1 MRSKRF
7 QGLVGLAL
15 IASLLNPLPWF
26 NNVMLIGS
34 TVVNANDLPPGE
46 TPPGEDEEL
55 PDAEQLAL
63 IKKISGYL
71 SEIEASLADGDKDT
85 ADYLF
90 TESDAMGGYA
100 TSIAAVSNVKN
111 SAERAKLQARIEA
124 IRAQLS
130 GTVQPPSPVI
140 TTEEVTETKEEPYV
154 TIRVKDP
161 NLEEGKEEVATPG
174 KAGVRTIVY
183 TVTKTDG
190 VETGRVVKSDE
201 VTTPVINEVIRVG
214 TKKTVVSVITLEEET
229 ETKAVPYETIR
240 ENDPTL
246 EEGKE
251 VVSVAGKAG
260 VRTIVYTVTK
270 TDGVETSRVVKSD
283 SITTPAVNEVIKV
296 GTKKAPVITT
306 EEVTETKAVPY
317 ETVRENDPTLEE
329 GKEVVSVAGK
339 AGVRTIVY
347 TVTKTDG
354 VETSRVVKS
363 DSITTPAVNEVIKVG
378 TKKAPVITTEE
389 VTETKAVPY
398 ETVREND
405 PTLEEGKEVVS
416 VAGKAGVRTIVYTV
430 TKTDGVETSRVVKSD
445 SITTPA
451 VNEVIKVGTKK
462 APVIT
467 TEEVT
472 ETKAVPYETVRE
484 NDPTLEEGKEVVSVA
499 GKAGVRTIVYTVTKT
514 DGVETS
520 RVVKSDSVTTPA
532 VNEVIKVGTK
542 KVPGITTEEVTE
554 TKAVPYE
561 TVREN
566 DPTLEEGKEVVSV
579 AGKAGVR
586 TIVYTV
592 TKTDG
597 VETGRVV
604 KSDSITTPAVNEV
617 IKVGTKKAAV
627 PVITTEEVTET
638 KAVPYETVRENDPTL
653 EEGKEV
659 VSVAGKA
666 GVRTIVYTVTKTDGV
681 ETSRE
686 VKSDS
691 VTTPAVNEVI
701 KVGTKKAP
709 VITTEEVTETEA
721 VPYETVREDDPTLEE
736 GKEVVSVAGKAGVR
750 TIVYTVTKTDGVE
763 TSREVK
769 SDVVTTPAVNE
780 VIKVGTK
787 KVPVITTEEVTE
799 TEAVAYET
807 VREDD
812 PTLEEGKEVVSV
824 AGKAGVRTIVYTVTK
839 TDGVETGREVK
850 SDTITTPA
858 VNEVIKVGTKKAPV
872 ITTEEVIE
880 TEAVAYE
887 TVREDDPT
895 LEEGKEVV
903 SVAGKAGVR
912 TIVYTVTKT
921 DGVETGREVKSDTI
935 TTPAVNEVIK
945 VGTKKAPFITT
956 EEVTETEAVAY
967 ETVRE
972 NDPTLEE
979 GKEVVSVAGEAGVRT
994 IVYTVTKTD
1003 GVETGREVKSDVVTT
1018 PAVNEVI
1025 KVGTKKAP
1033 VITTEEVT
1041 ETEAVAYET
1050 VRENDPTLEEG
1061 KEVVS
1066 VAGKAG
1072 VRTIVYTVTKTD
1084 GVETSREVKSDVV
1097 TTPAVNEVIK
1107 VGTKKVAPS
1116 IKNDVQKNE
1125 ETVTK
1130 PQTSQNDKN
1139 KTVLPETGE
1148 RVSTSIW
1155 MTFVGFVM
1163 MGVAFIKK
1171 RKQQ

>member
-34 TVVNANDLPPGE
+34 TIVNADDLPPGE

-229 ETKAVPYETIR
+229 ETKAVPYETVR

-296 GTKKAPVITT
+296 GTKKVPGITT
-306 EEVTETKAVPY
+306 EEVTETKVVPY

-378 TKKAPVITTEE
+378 TKKVPGITTEE
-389 VTETKAVPY
+389 VTETKVVPY

-445 SITTPA
+445 SVTTPA

-462 APVIT
+462 AVVPVITTEEVTETKAVPYETIRENDPTLEEGKEVVSVAGKAGVRTIVYTVTKTDGVETSRVVKSDSVTTPAVNEVIKVGTKKAAVPVIT

-554 TKAVPYE
+554 TE
-561 TVREN
+561 
-566 DPTLEEGKEVVSV
+566 
-579 AGKAGVR
+579 
-586 TIVYTV
+586 
-592 TKTDG
+592 
-597 VETGRVV
+597 
-604 KSDSITTPAVNEV
+604 
-617 IKVGTKKAAV
+617 
-627 PVITTEEVTET
+627 
-638 KAVPYETVRENDPTL
+638 AVPYETVRENDPTL

-681 ETSRE
+681 ETSRV

-691 VTTPAVNEVI
+691 ITTPAVNEVI

-721 VPYETVREDDPTLEE
+721 IPYETVRE
-736 GKEVVSVAGKAGVR
+736 
-750 TIVYTVTKTDGVE
+750 
-763 TSREVK
+763 
-769 SDVVTTPAVNE
+769 N
-780 VIKVGTK
+780 
-787 KVPVITTEEVTE
+787 
-799 TEAVAYET
+799 
-807 VREDD
+807 D

-850 SDTITTPA
+850 SDVVTTPA

-872 ITTEEVIE
+872 ITTEEV
-880 TEAVAYE
+880 
-887 TVREDDPT
+887 
-895 LEEGKEVV
+895 
-903 SVAGKAGVR
+903 
-912 TIVYTVTKT
+912 
-921 DGVETGREVKSDTI
+921 
-935 TTPAVNEVIK
+935 
-945 VGTKKAPFITT
+945 
-956 EEVTETEAVAY
+956 TETEAVAY

-972 NDPTLEE
+972 ADPTLEE
-979 GKEVVSVAGEAGVRT
+979 GKEVVSVAGEAGIRT

-1084 GVETSREVKSDVV
+1084 GVETGREVKSDTITTPAVNEVIKVGTKKAPVITTEEVTETEAVAYETVRENDPTLEEGKEVVSVAGKAGVRTIVYTVTKTDGVETGREVKSDVV

>member
-597 VETGRVV
+597 VETSRVV
-604 KSDSITTPAVNEV
+604 KSDSVTTPAVNEV

-681 ETSRE
+681 ETGRE

-701 KVGTKKAP
+701 KVGTKKVP
-709 VITTEEVTETEA
+709 GITTEEVTETEA
-721 VPYETVREDDPTLEE
+721 IPYETVRENDPTLEE

-763 TSREVK
+763 TSRVVK
-769 SDVVTTPAVNE
+769 SDSVTTPAVNE

-787 KVPVITTEEVTE
+787 KAPVITTEEVTE

-872 ITTEEVIE
+872 ITTEEVTE

-887 TVREDDPT
+887 TVRENDPT

-945 VGTKKAPFITT
+945 VGTKKAPVITT

-972 NDPTLEE
+972 DDPTLEE

-1084 GVETSREVKSDVV
+1084 GVETSREVKSDSV

>member
-140 TTEEVTETKEEPYV
+140 TTEEVTETKEEPYD
-154 TIRVKDP
+154 TIRIKDP

-174 KAGVRTIVY
+174 QAGVRTIVY

-229 ETKAVPYETIR
+229 ETKAVPYETI
-240 ENDPTL
+240 
-246 EEGKE
+246 
-251 VVSVAGKAG
+251 
-260 VRTIVYTVTK
+260 
-270 TDGVETSRVVKSD
+270 
-283 SITTPAVNEVIKV
+283 
-296 GTKKAPVITT
+296 
-306 EEVTETKAVPY
+306 
-317 ETVRENDPTLEE
+317 
-329 GKEVVSVAGK
+329 
-339 AGVRTIVY
+339 
-347 TVTKTDG
+347 
-354 VETSRVVKS
+354 
-363 DSITTPAVNEVIKVG
+363 
-378 TKKAPVITTEE
+378 
-389 VTETKAVPY
+389 
-398 ETVREND
+398 REND

-617 IKVGTKKAAV
+617 IKVGTKKA

-681 ETSRE
+681 ETSRVVKSDSVTTPAVNEVIKVGTKKVPGITTEEVTETEAIPYETVRENDPTLEEGKEVVSVAGKAGVRTIVYTVTKTDGVETSRVVKSDSVTTPAVNEVIKVGTKKVPGITTEEVTETEAIPYETVRENDPTLEEGKEVVSVAGKAGVRTIVYTVTKTDGVETGRE
-686 VKSDS
+686 VKSDV

-763 TSREVK
+763 TGREVK

-787 KVPVITTEEVTE
+787 KAPVITTEEVSE

-824 AGKAGVRTIVYTVTK
+824 AGK
-839 TDGVETGREVK
+839 
-850 SDTITTPA
+850 
-858 VNEVIKVGTKKAPV
+858 
-872 ITTEEVIE
+872 
-880 TEAVAYE
+880 
-887 TVREDDPT
+887 
-895 LEEGKEVV
+895 
-903 SVAGKAGVR
+903 
-912 TIVYTVTKT
+912 
-921 DGVETGREVKSDTI
+921 
-935 TTPAVNEVIK
+935 
-945 VGTKKAPFITT
+945 
-956 EEVTETEAVAY
+956 
-967 ETVRE
+967 
-972 NDPTLEE
+972 
-979 GKEVVSVAGEAGVRT
+979 AGVRT

-1084 GVETSREVKSDVV
+1084 GVETGREVKSDVVTTPAVNEVIKVGTKKAPVITTEEVTETEAVAYETVRENDPTLEEGKEVVSVAGKAGVRTIVYTVTKTDGVETGREVKSDVV

>member
-140 TTEEVTETKEEPYV
+140 TTEEVTETKEEPYE
-154 TIRVKDP
+154 TIRIKDP

-174 KAGVRTIVY
+174 QAGVRTIVY

-190 VETGRVVKSDE
+190 VETGRVVKSDS
-201 VTTPVINEVIRVG
+201 VTTPAI
-214 TKKTVVSVITLEEET
+214 
-229 ETKAVPYETIR
+229 
-240 ENDPTL
+240 
-246 EEGKE
+246 
-251 VVSVAGKAG
+251 
-260 VRTIVYTVTK
+260 
-270 TDGVETSRVVKSD
+270 
-283 SITTPAVNEVIKV
+283 NEVIKV

-542 KVPGITTEEVTE
+542 K
-554 TKAVPYE
+554 A
-561 TVREN
+561 
-566 DPTLEEGKEVVSV
+566 
-579 AGKAGVR
+579 
-586 TIVYTV
+586 
-592 TKTDG
+592 
-597 VETGRVV
+597 
-604 KSDSITTPAVNEV
+604 
-617 IKVGTKKAAV
+617 

-681 ETSRE
+681 ETSRV

-701 KVGTKKAP
+701 KVGTKK
-709 VITTEEVTETEA
+709 
-721 VPYETVREDDPTLEE
+721 VP
-736 GKEVVSVAGKAGVR
+736 G
-750 TIVYTVTKTDGVE
+750 
-763 TSREVK
+763 
-769 SDVVTTPAVNE
+769 
-780 VIKVGTK
+780 
-787 KVPVITTEEVTE
+787 ITTEEVTE

-839 TDGVETGREVK
+839 TDGVETSRVVK
-850 SDTITTPA
+850 SDTI
-858 VNEVIKVGTKKAPV
+858 
-872 ITTEEVIE
+872 
-880 TEAVAYE
+880 
-887 TVREDDPT
+887 
-895 LEEGKEVV
+895 
-903 SVAGKAGVR
+903 
-912 TIVYTVTKT
+912 
-921 DGVETGREVKSDTI
+921 
-935 TTPAVNEVIK
+935 
-945 VGTKKAPFITT
+945 
-956 EEVTETEAVAY
+956 
-967 ETVRE
+967 
-972 NDPTLEE
+972 
-979 GKEVVSVAGEAGVRT
+979 
-994 IVYTVTKTD
+994 
-1003 GVETGREVKSDVVTT
+1003 TT

-1084 GVETSREVKSDVV
+1084 GVETGREVKSDTITTPTVNEVIKVGTKKAPVITTEEVTETEAVAYETVRENDPTLEEGKEAVVTPGQAGVRTIVYTVTKTDGVETGREVKSDTITTPAVNEVIKVGTKKAPVITTEEVTETEAVPYETVRENDPTLEEGKEVVSVAGKAGVRTIVYTVTKTDGVETGREVKSDSV

>member
-190 VETGRVVKSDE
+190 VET
-201 VTTPVINEVIRVG
+201 
-214 TKKTVVSVITLEEET
+214 
-229 ETKAVPYETIR
+229 
-240 ENDPTL
+240 
-246 EEGKE
+246 
-251 VVSVAGKAG
+251 
-260 VRTIVYTVTK
+260 
-270 TDGVETSRVVKSD
+270 SRVVKSD
-283 SITTPAVNEVIKV
+283 SVTTPAVNEVIKV

-306 EEVTETKAVPY
+306 EEETDTKAVPY

-514 DGVETS
+514 DGVETG
-520 RVVKSDSVTTPA
+520 REVKSDSVTTPA

-554 TKAVPYE
+554 TEA
-561 TVREN
+561 
-566 DPTLEEGKEVVSV
+566 
-579 AGKAGVR
+579 
-586 TIVYTV
+586 I
-592 TKTDG
+592 
-597 VETGRVV
+597 
-604 KSDSITTPAVNEV
+604 
-617 IKVGTKKAAV
+617 
-627 PVITTEEVTET
+627 
-638 KAVPYETVRENDPTL
+638 PYETVRENDPTL

-681 ETSRE
+681 ETSRV

-701 KVGTKKAP
+701 KVGTKKA
-709 VITTEEVTETEA
+709 
-721 VPYETVREDDPTLEE
+721 
-736 GKEVVSVAGKAGVR
+736 
-750 TIVYTVTKTDGVE
+750 
-763 TSREVK
+763 
-769 SDVVTTPAVNE
+769 
-780 VIKVGTK
+780 
-787 KVPVITTEEVTE
+787 PVITTEEVTE

-872 ITTEEVIE
+872 ITTEEVTE

-887 TVREDDPT
+887 TVRENDPT

-945 VGTKKAPFITT
+945 VGTKKAPVITT

-972 NDPTLEE
+972 DDPTLEE

-1084 GVETSREVKSDVV
+1084 GVETSREVKSDSV

>member
-363 DSITTPAVNEVIKVG
+363 DSVTTPAVNEVIKVG
-378 TKKAPVITTEE
+378 TKKVPGITTEE

-445 SITTPA
+445 SVTTPA

-462 APVIT
+462 AAVPVIT

-554 TKAVPYE
+554 TEA
-561 TVREN
+561 
-566 DPTLEEGKEVVSV
+566 
-579 AGKAGVR
+579 
-586 TIVYTV
+586 I
-592 TKTDG
+592 
-597 VETGRVV
+597 
-604 KSDSITTPAVNEV
+604 
-617 IKVGTKKAAV
+617 
-627 PVITTEEVTET
+627 
-638 KAVPYETVRENDPTL
+638 PYETVRENDPTL

-681 ETSRE
+681 ETSRV

-691 VTTPAVNEVI
+691 ITTPAVNEVI

-763 TSREVK
+763 T
-769 SDVVTTPAVNE
+769 
-780 VIKVGTK
+780 
-787 KVPVITTEEVTE
+787 
-799 TEAVAYET
+799 
-807 VREDD
+807 
-812 PTLEEGKEVVSV
+812 
-824 AGKAGVRTIVYTVTK
+824 
-839 TDGVETGREVK
+839 
-850 SDTITTPA
+850 
-858 VNEVIKVGTKKAPV
+858 
-872 ITTEEVIE
+872 
-880 TEAVAYE
+880 
-887 TVREDDPT
+887 
-895 LEEGKEVV
+895 
-903 SVAGKAGVR
+903 
-912 TIVYTVTKT
+912 
-921 DGVETGREVKSDTI
+921 
-935 TTPAVNEVIK
+935 
-945 VGTKKAPFITT
+945 
-956 EEVTETEAVAY
+956 
-967 ETVRE
+967 
-972 NDPTLEE
+972 
-979 GKEVVSVAGEAGVRT
+979 
-994 IVYTVTKTD
+994 
-1003 GVETGREVKSDVVTT
+1003 GREVKSDVVTT

-1050 VRENDPTLEEG
+1050 VRKNDPTLEEG

-1084 GVETSREVKSDVV
+1084 GVETGREVKSDVV

>member
-90 TESDAMGGYA
+90 TESDAVGGYA

-140 TTEEVTETKEEPYV
+140 TTEEVTETKEEPYE
-154 TIRVKDP
+154 TIRIKDP

-174 KAGVRTIVY
+174 QVGVRTIVY

-190 VETGRVVKSDE
+190 VETGRVVKSDS
-201 VTTPVINEVIRVG
+201 VTTPAVNEVIKVG

-283 SITTPAVNEVIKV
+283 SVTTPAVNEVIKV
-296 GTKKAPVITT
+296 GTKKAPVITTEEVTETKAVPYETVRENDPALEEGKEVVSVAGKAGVRTIVYTVTKTDGVETSRVVKSDSVTTPAVNEVIKVGTKKAPVITTEEVTETKAVPYETVRENDPTLEEGKEVVSVAGKAGARTIVYTVTKTDGVETSRVVKSDSVTTPAVNEVIKVGTKKVPGITT

-363 DSITTPAVNEVIKVG
+363 DSV
-378 TKKAPVITTEE
+378 
-389 VTETKAVPY
+389 
-398 ETVREND
+398 
-405 PTLEEGKEVVS
+405 
-416 VAGKAGVRTIVYTV
+416 
-430 TKTDGVETSRVVKSD
+430 
-445 SITTPA
+445 TTPA

-542 KVPGITTEEVTE
+542 KVP
-554 TKAVPYE
+554 
-561 TVREN
+561 
-566 DPTLEEGKEVVSV
+566 
-579 AGKAGVR
+579 
-586 TIVYTV
+586 
-592 TKTDG
+592 
-597 VETGRVV
+597 
-604 KSDSITTPAVNEV
+604 
-617 IKVGTKKAAV
+617 
-627 PVITTEEVTET
+627 
-638 KAVPYETVRENDPTL
+638 
-653 EEGKEV
+653 
-659 VSVAGKA
+659 
-666 GVRTIVYTVTKTDGV
+666 
-681 ETSRE
+681 
-686 VKSDS
+686 
-691 VTTPAVNEVI
+691 
-701 KVGTKKAP
+701 
-709 VITTEEVTETEA
+709 
-721 VPYETVREDDPTLEE
+721 
-736 GKEVVSVAGKAGVR
+736 
-750 TIVYTVTKTDGVE
+750 
-763 TSREVK
+763 
-769 SDVVTTPAVNE
+769 
-780 VIKVGTK
+780 
-787 KVPVITTEEVTE
+787 VITTEEVTE

-824 AGKAGVRTIVYTVTK
+824 AGKA
-839 TDGVETGREVK
+839 
-850 SDTITTPA
+850 
-858 VNEVIKVGTKKAPV
+858 
-872 ITTEEVIE
+872 
-880 TEAVAYE
+880 
-887 TVREDDPT
+887 
-895 LEEGKEVV
+895 
-903 SVAGKAGVR
+903 
-912 TIVYTVTKT
+912 
-921 DGVETGREVKSDTI
+921 
-935 TTPAVNEVIK
+935 
-945 VGTKKAPFITT
+945 
-956 EEVTETEAVAY
+956 
-967 ETVRE
+967 
-972 NDPTLEE
+972 
-979 GKEVVSVAGEAGVRT
+979 
-994 IVYTVTKTD
+994 
-1003 GVETGREVKSDVVTT
+1003 
-1018 PAVNEVI
+1018 
-1025 KVGTKKAP
+1025 
-1033 VITTEEVT
+1033 
-1041 ETEAVAYET
+1041 
-1050 VRENDPTLEEG
+1050 
-1061 KEVVS
+1061 
-1066 VAGKAG
+1066 
-1072 VRTIVYTVTKTD
+1072 
-1084 GVETSREVKSDVV
+1084 
-1097 TTPAVNEVIK
+1097 
-1107 VGTKKVAPS
+1107 
-1116 IKNDVQKNE
+1116 
-1125 ETVTK
+1125 
-1130 PQTSQNDKN
+1130 
-1139 KTVLPETGE
+1139 
-1148 RVSTSIW
+1148 
-1155 MTFVGFVM
+1155 
-1163 MGVAFIKK
+1163 
-1171 RKQQ
+1171 

>member
-229 ETKAVPYETIR
+229 ETKAVPYET
-240 ENDPTL
+240 
-246 EEGKE
+246 
-251 VVSVAGKAG
+251 
-260 VRTIVYTVTK
+260 
-270 TDGVETSRVVKSD
+270 
-283 SITTPAVNEVIKV
+283 
-296 GTKKAPVITT
+296 
-306 EEVTETKAVPY
+306 
-317 ETVRENDPTLEE
+317 VRENDPTLEE

-499 GKAGVRTIVYTVTKT
+499 GKTGVRTIVYTVTKT

-554 TKAVPYE
+554 TEAIPYE

-592 TKTDG
+592 MKTDG
-597 VETGRVV
+597 VETGREV
-604 KSDSITTPAVNEV
+604 KSDVVTTPAVNEV
-617 IKVGTKKAAV
+617 IKVGTKKV

-638 KAVPYETVRENDPTL
+638 EAVAYETVREDDPTL

-659 VSVAGKA
+659 VSVAGKG

-686 VKSDS
+686 VKSDV

-763 TSREVK
+763 TGREVK

-787 KVPVITTEEVTE
+787 KAPVITTEEVTE

-824 AGKAGVRTIVYTVTK
+824 AGK
-839 TDGVETGREVK
+839 
-850 SDTITTPA
+850 
-858 VNEVIKVGTKKAPV
+858 
-872 ITTEEVIE
+872 
-880 TEAVAYE
+880 
-887 TVREDDPT
+887 
-895 LEEGKEVV
+895 
-903 SVAGKAGVR
+903 
-912 TIVYTVTKT
+912 
-921 DGVETGREVKSDTI
+921 
-935 TTPAVNEVIK
+935 
-945 VGTKKAPFITT
+945 
-956 EEVTETEAVAY
+956 
-967 ETVRE
+967 
-972 NDPTLEE
+972 
-979 GKEVVSVAGEAGVRT
+979 AGVRT

-1050 VRENDPTLEEG
+1050 VREDDPTLEEGKEVVSVAGEAGIRTIVYTVTKTDGVETGREVKSDVVTTPAVNEVIKVGTKKAPVITTEEVTETEAVAYETVRKNDPTLEEG

-1084 GVETSREVKSDVV
+1084 GVETGREVKSDVVTTPAVNEVIKVGTKKAPVITTEEVTETEAVAYETVRKNDPTLEEGKEVVSVAGKAGVRTIVYTVTKTDGVETGREVKSDVV

>member
-229 ETKAVPYETIR
+229 ETKAVPYET
-240 ENDPTL
+240 
-246 EEGKE
+246 
-251 VVSVAGKAG
+251 
-260 VRTIVYTVTK
+260 
-270 TDGVETSRVVKSD
+270 
-283 SITTPAVNEVIKV
+283 
-296 GTKKAPVITT
+296 
-306 EEVTETKAVPY
+306 
-317 ETVRENDPTLEE
+317 
-329 GKEVVSVAGK
+329 
-339 AGVRTIVY
+339 
-347 TVTKTDG
+347 
-354 VETSRVVKS
+354 
-363 DSITTPAVNEVIKVG
+363 
-378 TKKAPVITTEE
+378 
-389 VTETKAVPY
+389 
-398 ETVREND
+398 
-405 PTLEEGKEVVS
+405 
-416 VAGKAGVRTIVYTV
+416 
-430 TKTDGVETSRVVKSD
+430 
-445 SITTPA
+445 
-451 VNEVIKVGTKK
+451 
-462 APVIT
+462 
-467 TEEVT
+467 
-472 ETKAVPYETVRE
+472 
-484 NDPTLEEGKEVVSVA
+484 
-499 GKAGVRTIVYTVTKT
+499 
-514 DGVETS
+514 
-520 RVVKSDSVTTPA
+520 
-532 VNEVIKVGTK
+532 
-542 KVPGITTEEVTE
+542 
-554 TKAVPYE
+554 
-561 TVREN
+561 VREN

-681 ETSRE
+681 ETSRV

-701 KVGTKKAP
+701 KVGTKKVP
-709 VITTEEVTETEA
+709 GITTEEVTETEA
-721 VPYETVREDDPTLEE
+721 IPYETVREDDPTLEE

-750 TIVYTVTKTDGVE
+750 KIVYTVTKTDGVE
-763 TSREVK
+763 TSRVVK
-769 SDVVTTPAVNE
+769 SD
-780 VIKVGTK
+780 
-787 KVPVITTEEVTE
+787 
-799 TEAVAYET
+799 
-807 VREDD
+807 
-812 PTLEEGKEVVSV
+812 S
-824 AGKAGVRTIVYTVTK
+824 
-839 TDGVETGREVK
+839 
-850 SDTITTPA
+850 
-858 VNEVIKVGTKKAPV
+858 
-872 ITTEEVIE
+872 
-880 TEAVAYE
+880 
-887 TVREDDPT
+887 
-895 LEEGKEVV
+895 
-903 SVAGKAGVR
+903 
-912 TIVYTVTKT
+912 
-921 DGVETGREVKSDTI
+921 
-935 TTPAVNEVIK
+935 
-945 VGTKKAPFITT
+945 
-956 EEVTETEAVAY
+956 
-967 ETVRE
+967 
-972 NDPTLEE
+972 
-979 GKEVVSVAGEAGVRT
+979 
-994 IVYTVTKTD
+994 
-1003 GVETGREVKSDVVTT
+1003 VTT

-1084 GVETSREVKSDVV
+1084 GVETGREVKSDVV

>member
-214 TKKTVVSVITLEEET
+214 TKKTVVSVITLEEE
-229 ETKAVPYETIR
+229 
-240 ENDPTL
+240 
-246 EEGKE
+246 
-251 VVSVAGKAG
+251 
-260 VRTIVYTVTK
+260 
-270 TDGVETSRVVKSD
+270 
-283 SITTPAVNEVIKV
+283 
-296 GTKKAPVITT
+296 
-306 EEVTETKAVPY
+306 TETKAVPY

-681 ETSRE
+681 ETGRV

-701 KVGTKKAP
+701 KVGTKKVP
-709 VITTEEVTETEA
+709 GITTEEVTETEA
-721 VPYETVREDDPTLEE
+721 IPYETVRE
-736 GKEVVSVAGKAGVR
+736 
-750 TIVYTVTKTDGVE
+750 
-763 TSREVK
+763 
-769 SDVVTTPAVNE
+769 N
-780 VIKVGTK
+780 
-787 KVPVITTEEVTE
+787 
-799 TEAVAYET
+799 
-807 VREDD
+807 D

-945 VGTKKAPFITT
+945 VGTKKAPVITT

-972 NDPTLEE
+972 DDPTLEE

>member
-363 DSITTPAVNEVIKVG
+363 DSVTTPAVNEVIKVG
-378 TKKAPVITTEE
+378 TKKVPGITTEE

-430 TKTDGVETSRVVKSD
+430 TKTDGVETGRVVKSD

-554 TKAVPYE
+554 TEAIPYETVRENDPTLEEGKEVVSVAGKAGVRTIVYTVTKTDGVETSRVVKSDSVTTPAVNEVIKVGTKKVPGITTEEVTETEAIPYE

-597 VETGRVV
+597 VETGR
-604 KSDSITTPAVNEV
+604 
-617 IKVGTKKAAV
+617 
-627 PVITTEEVTET
+627 
-638 KAVPYETVRENDPTL
+638 
-653 EEGKEV
+653 
-659 VSVAGKA
+659 
-666 GVRTIVYTVTKTDGV
+666 
-681 ETSRE
+681 E
-686 VKSDS
+686 VKSDV

-763 TSREVK
+763 TGREVK

-787 KVPVITTEEVTE
+787 KAPVITTEEVSE

-824 AGKAGVRTIVYTVTK
+824 AGK
-839 TDGVETGREVK
+839 
-850 SDTITTPA
+850 
-858 VNEVIKVGTKKAPV
+858 
-872 ITTEEVIE
+872 
-880 TEAVAYE
+880 
-887 TVREDDPT
+887 
-895 LEEGKEVV
+895 
-903 SVAGKAGVR
+903 
-912 TIVYTVTKT
+912 
-921 DGVETGREVKSDTI
+921 
-935 TTPAVNEVIK
+935 
-945 VGTKKAPFITT
+945 
-956 EEVTETEAVAY
+956 
-967 ETVRE
+967 
-972 NDPTLEE
+972 
-979 GKEVVSVAGEAGVRT
+979 AGVRT

-1084 GVETSREVKSDVV
+1084 GVETGREVKSDVVTTPAVNEVIKVGTKKAPVITTEEVTETEAVAYETVRENDPTLEEGKEVVSVAGKAGVRTIVYTVTKTDGVETGREVKSDVV

>member
-229 ETKAVPYETIR
+229 ETKAVPYET
-240 ENDPTL
+240 
-246 EEGKE
+246 
-251 VVSVAGKAG
+251 
-260 VRTIVYTVTK
+260 
-270 TDGVETSRVVKSD
+270 
-283 SITTPAVNEVIKV
+283 
-296 GTKKAPVITT
+296 
-306 EEVTETKAVPY
+306 
-317 ETVRENDPTLEE
+317 
-329 GKEVVSVAGK
+329 
-339 AGVRTIVY
+339 
-347 TVTKTDG
+347 
-354 VETSRVVKS
+354 
-363 DSITTPAVNEVIKVG
+363 
-378 TKKAPVITTEE
+378 
-389 VTETKAVPY
+389 
-398 ETVREND
+398 
-405 PTLEEGKEVVS
+405 
-416 VAGKAGVRTIVYTV
+416 
-430 TKTDGVETSRVVKSD
+430 
-445 SITTPA
+445 
-451 VNEVIKVGTKK
+451 
-462 APVIT
+462 
-467 TEEVT
+467 
-472 ETKAVPYETVRE
+472 
-484 NDPTLEEGKEVVSVA
+484 
-499 GKAGVRTIVYTVTKT
+499 
-514 DGVETS
+514 
-520 RVVKSDSVTTPA
+520 
-532 VNEVIKVGTK
+532 
-542 KVPGITTEEVTE
+542 
-554 TKAVPYE
+554 
-561 TVREN
+561 VREN

-681 ETSRE
+681 ETGRV

-701 KVGTKKAP
+701 KVGTKKVP
-709 VITTEEVTETEA
+709 GITTEEVTETEA
-721 VPYETVREDDPTLEE
+721 IP
-736 GKEVVSVAGKAGVR
+736 
-750 TIVYTVTKTDGVE
+750 
-763 TSREVK
+763 
-769 SDVVTTPAVNE
+769 
-780 VIKVGTK
+780 
-787 KVPVITTEEVTE
+787 
-799 TEAVAYET
+799 
-807 VREDD
+807 
-812 PTLEEGKEVVSV
+812 
-824 AGKAGVRTIVYTVTK
+824 
-839 TDGVETGREVK
+839 
-850 SDTITTPA
+850 
-858 VNEVIKVGTKKAPV
+858 
-872 ITTEEVIE
+872 
-880 TEAVAYE
+880 
-887 TVREDDPT
+887 
-895 LEEGKEVV
+895 
-903 SVAGKAGVR
+903 
-912 TIVYTVTKT
+912 
-921 DGVETGREVKSDTI
+921 
-935 TTPAVNEVIK
+935 
-945 VGTKKAPFITT
+945 
-956 EEVTETEAVAY
+956 
-967 ETVRE
+967 
-972 NDPTLEE
+972 
-979 GKEVVSVAGEAGVRT
+979 
-994 IVYTVTKTD
+994 
-1003 GVETGREVKSDVVTT
+1003 
-1018 PAVNEVI
+1018 
-1025 KVGTKKAP
+1025 
-1033 VITTEEVT
+1033 
-1041 ETEAVAYET
+1041 YET

-1084 GVETSREVKSDVV
+1084 GVETSRVVKSDSVTTPAVNEVIKVGTKKAPVITTEEVTETEAVAYETVREDDPTLEEGKEAVVTPGQAGVRTIVYTVTKTDGVETGREVKSDSV

>member
-214 TKKTVVSVITLEEET
+214 TKKTVVSVITLEEE
-229 ETKAVPYETIR
+229 
-240 ENDPTL
+240 
-246 EEGKE
+246 
-251 VVSVAGKAG
+251 
-260 VRTIVYTVTK
+260 
-270 TDGVETSRVVKSD
+270 
-283 SITTPAVNEVIKV
+283 
-296 GTKKAPVITT
+296 
-306 EEVTETKAVPY
+306 
-317 ETVRENDPTLEE
+317 
-329 GKEVVSVAGK
+329 
-339 AGVRTIVY
+339 
-347 TVTKTDG
+347 
-354 VETSRVVKS
+354 
-363 DSITTPAVNEVIKVG
+363 
-378 TKKAPVITTEE
+378 
-389 VTETKAVPY
+389 TETKAVPY

-681 ETSRE
+681 ETGRV

-701 KVGTKKAP
+701 KVGTKKVP
-709 VITTEEVTETEA
+709 GITTEEVTETEA
-721 VPYETVREDDPTLEE
+721 IPYETVRE
-736 GKEVVSVAGKAGVR
+736 
-750 TIVYTVTKTDGVE
+750 
-763 TSREVK
+763 
-769 SDVVTTPAVNE
+769 N
-780 VIKVGTK
+780 
-787 KVPVITTEEVTE
+787 
-799 TEAVAYET
+799 
-807 VREDD
+807 D

-945 VGTKKAPFITT
+945 VGTKKAPVITT

-972 NDPTLEE
+972 DDPTLEE